1 MRWLLAMGLL
11 LVMWSPVAQET
22 PPDADT
28 RPVLRWAVMPYPP
41 LHIREGPMAGKGIV
55 DSYLHLVMAA
65 TPQYRHVREEMTP
78 ARAWQLIRSGDNVC
92 HPAALYT
99 PERAEYTLFSESP
112 ALFPS
117 LAFMV
122 RLEDYRTMFAPEQ
135 SVAAQDMLARTDMRL
150 GLVADRSYYVFIDEL
165 LKEGAVYQRASVLSS
180 LHGPLSLY
188 RMLQSGR
195 IDYMIEYPWINRYMV
210 STIRA
215 PEQHELVALSIKELP
230 QFAKGYMACPKT
242 PWGAQVVAAVN
253 RWVNEQKPTET
264 NRQRMAVWL
273 DRNTLPRYM
282 RAYEE
287 MIAPVTRP

>member
-1 MRWLLAMGLL
+1 
-11 LVMWSPVAQET
+11 
-22 PPDADT
+22 
-28 RPVLRWAVMPYPP
+28 
-41 LHIREGPMAGKGIV
+41 
-55 DSYLHLVMAA
+55 
-65 TPQYRHVREEMTP
+65 
-78 ARAWQLIRSGDNVC
+78 
-92 HPAALYT
+92 
-99 PERAEYTLFSESP
+99 
-112 ALFPS
+112 
-117 LAFMV
+117 MV
-122 RLEDYRTMFAPEQ
+122 RLEDYRTIFAPEQ